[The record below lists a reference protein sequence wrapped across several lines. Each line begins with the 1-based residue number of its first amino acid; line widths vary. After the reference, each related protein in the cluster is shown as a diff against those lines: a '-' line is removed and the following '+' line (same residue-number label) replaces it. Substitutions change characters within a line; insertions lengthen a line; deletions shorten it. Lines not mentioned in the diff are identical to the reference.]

1 MSGPEFTL
9 MTEYLDSWDSKKL
22 NGSIDILGNDE
33 RATKELLN
41 WLIVKKNHVIEKY
54 KIIKGYF
61 KAEDWK
67 IIKEPFGEYPEHSLQ
82 YQVQTLAKDLKS
94 ILSGLRKDLQKFL
107 LDTEKEATNDAIKS
121 LEVTIE
127 KKLER
132 KRKRDE
138 TGNKTGPNKKSKG
151 TTNTNQPEPTF
162 SVVKNETERVL
173 SLKEEKDKLEND
185 IKDLET
191 MKNRAYAEIQNNK
204 AKEASIDESIKKKG
218 KDLEDLTTAVNKL
231 KKEFDLKTESLQTL
245 STKEDAIKN
254 SLQEKNKEMELLES
268 GIKTLEEEH
277 KRKKDSVDALTKQE
291 AIKYQSIKVRDDE
304 LQQLEEDHNLKTNS
318 VEALKIQEIII
329 TGTIQEKTVHLA
341 ELEDTIGTIEQTK
354 AINSELQTKVSEL
367 KLSNAAYKED
377 YKTLYHDKKKFM
389 RSIRKLMIKEK
400 DTTKNLRKPGTD
412 PIKRVGTSHTQSKNP
427 NPVRSKQQKT
437 EESGE
442 DLMSLT
448 DDSMNDSLSLQIK
461 T

>member
-107 LDTEKEATNDAIKS
+107 LNTEKEATDDAIKS

-304 LQQLEEDHNLKTNS
+304 YLAFKQPNTNNP
-318 VEALKIQEIII
+318 KI
-329 TGTIQEKTVHLA
+329 
-341 ELEDTIGTIEQTK
+341 
-354 AINSELQTKVSEL
+354 S
-367 KLSNAAYKED
+367 
-377 YKTLYHDKKKFM
+377 
-389 RSIRKLMIKEK
+389 
-400 DTTKNLRKPGTD
+400 PG
-412 PIKRVGTSHTQSKNP
+412 IMQ
-427 NPVRSKQQKT
+427 
-437 EESGE
+437 
-442 DLMSLT
+442 
-448 DDSMNDSLSLQIK
+448 
-461 T
+461 